1 MEFVFNFFNFL
12 KEKKFNL
19 LDIIFPP
26 TCIICGKLNNDYIC
40 TNCEKRLKKYKKFNI
55 IDNQKLIKDKYN
67 INLENFRQKF
77 YFYNNNKYYW
87 EKLLYCFDYKGIIRK
102 CIIKYKFNNKP
113 YISNFFVNQILNN
126 KKASE
131 ILKLYDII
139 IPVPMDKNKKLKR
152 GYNQTELITRIISKK
167 TGILENTNIVFK
179 PRQIKTQSMLDK
191 KSRKLNIKDAYLVN
205 NTINI
210 KNKKVILFDDIYTTG
225 ATVNEISKKLK
236 EAGVKEILVL
246 VIAKD

>member
-1 MEFVFNFFNFL
+1 MEFVFNFFNIL

-26 TCIICGKLNNDYIC
+26 TCIICGKINENYVCI
-40 TNCEKRLKKYKKFNI
+40 NCEKRFEKYKKFNV

-77 YFYNNNKYYW
+77 YFYNENKYYW

-102 CIIKYKFNNKP
+102 YIIKYKFKGNP
-113 YISNFFVNQILNN
+113 YISNFFASQILNN
-126 KKASE
+126 KKYSE
-131 ILKLYDII
+131 IFRLYDII
-139 IPVPMDKNKKLKR
+139 ISVPMDKNKKHKR
-152 GYNQTELITRIISKK
+152 GYNQTELITKIISKK
-167 TGILENTNIVFK
+167 TGILEKSNVLFK
-179 PRQIKTQSMLDK
+179 PKQIRTQSTLNK
-191 KSRKLNIKDAYLVN
+191 ENRKNNIKNAYFVN
-205 NTINI
+205 NKINI
-210 KNKKVILFDDIYTTG
+210 KNKKVILLDDIYTTG

-236 EAGVKEILVL
+236 EAGAKEILVL